1 MAMFDT
7 LTAQLSRALEN
18 LRGRGRIT
26 EDNVAETLREAR
38 VALLEADVAL
48 PVVKTFIESVKAKA
62 LGAEVLS
69 SLTPGQAFIGILH
82 AELVELMGGT
92 SSPWKLHAAPPAVLL
107 LAGLQGAGKTT
118 TAAKLARWLIERER
132 KRVLLASTDVRRPAA
147 MLQLE
152 RLAAQVHAE
161 YFPAPGGESP
171 QAIAH
176 AALARAR
183 SGVFDVLIV
192 DTAGRLHVDE
202 ALMAEV
208 RAIDAGIG
216 AAERLFVVDA
226 MAGQDAVNAAR
237 AFGAALDLT
246 GIILAKADG
255 DARGGA
261 ALSVRQ
267 VTGKPIVFIGM
278 GEKTEA
284 LELFDPARMASRIL
298 GMGDVV
304 SLVEQVHARVDQAEA
319 QRLARKVVKGKGFD
333 MSDLRSQLEQLQN
346 MGGVGALLDK
356 LPGAAAGRAALSAE
370 QGDREL
376 RRQIA
381 IINSMTPR
389 ERRNPALIDGSRRRR
404 IAAGSGMQVQDVN
417 RLLKQFLEMQRV
429 MKSMKGGRLRGLMG
443 ALKGGMPPGFPDAK
457 GAERA
462 GHPASTA
469 EKLAQD
475 SGVA

>member
-1 MAMFDT
+1 MFDQ
-7 LTAQLSRALEN
+7 LTARLSRTIES

-26 EDNVAETLREAR
+26 EENVAEALREAR

-48 PVVKTFIESVKAKA
+48 PVVKSFIESVKGRA

-82 AELVELMGGT
+82 RELVQLMGGEGST
-92 SSPWKLHAAPPAVLL
+92 WALRATPPAVVL

-118 TAAKLARWLIERER
+118 TAAKLARWLIEREG

-152 RLAAQVHAE
+152 RLAGQVNAE
-161 YFPAPGGESP
+161 YFPASATTAPA
-171 QAIAH
+171 AIAR
-176 AALARAR
+176 AALERAR
-183 SGVFDVLIV
+183 SGVFDVLVV

-202 ALMAEV
+202 GLMSEV
-208 RAIDAGIG
+208 REIEAAVG

-246 GIILAKADG
+246 GVILTKADG

-261 ALSVRQ
+261 ALSVRSI
-267 VTGKPIVFIGM
+267 TGAPIVFVGV

-284 LELFDPARMASRIL
+284 LELFDPARMASRVL

-304 SLVEQVHARVDQAEA
+304 SLVEQVHREVDHEEAR
-319 QRLARKVVKGKGFD
+319 RLAQKVVKGKSFD
-333 MSDLRSQLEQLQN
+333 LIDLRGQLEQLQK
-346 MGGVGALLDK
+346 MGGVTALLDK
-356 LPGAAAGRAALSAE
+356 LPGAVTRKGAVTGD
-370 QGDREL
+370 QGEREL

-381 IINSMTPR
+381 MINSMTPR
-389 ERRNPALIDGSRRRR
+389 ERRNPGIIDGSRRRR
-404 IAAGSGMQVQDVN
+404 IAGGAGVQVQDVN
-417 RLLKQFLEMQRV
+417 RLLKQFMEMQRL
-429 MKSMKGGRLRGLMG
+429 MKQMKGGRLRQLMG
-443 ALKGGMPPGFPDAK
+443 ALKGNLPPGFP
-457 GAERA
+457 R
-462 GHPASTA
+462 
-469 EKLAQD
+469 
-475 SGVA
+475 